1 MSSGLQ
7 PCRTNKPAGHLW
19 DEFWREDWHT
29 ATKPF
34 CKTSLVQR
42 SCTTQLS
49 LAHNGCMSP
58 FFSRVAAL
66 QWQGRSK
73 TVLLAFR
80 FYTLVSAQKK
90 RRPIL
95 HSIGTSFLFYWN
107 WKRTPRW
114 EGAIARQPAIHDL
127 WSALEKKQHVCFKV
141 TDDSTYFGDL
151 KLQVLK
157 HQRFR
162 SLPQGFWTYGASESQ
177 VTGALGGSNI
187 NASKTFKKQNNISQR
202 I

>member
-42 SCTTQLS
+42 SCT
-49 LAHNGCMSP
+49 LAHNGCMSL

-80 FYTLVSAQKK
+80 FYTLVSAQKLDWNIFFVLLELEEDTPLG
-90 RRPIL
+90 RSNSAATCYSRPLI
-95 HSIGTSFLFYWN
+95 SS
-107 WKRTPRW
+107 W
-114 EGAIARQPAIHDL
+114 E
-127 WSALEKKQHVCFKV
+127 KQHVCFKV

-151 KLQVLK
+151 KLQALK